1 MNMKDYIIG
10 GVIALIVLGIV
21 AYYVARFMKGRLRL
35 DLGGKTLFR
44 SNDRIEGD
52 VTLKIKQA
60 TRGLLKISLV
70 GFHEVRKG
78 RTSSGGISTTWQ
90 EFFREDEVLE
100 EEKDFQPGF
109 VKSYGIGL
117 AVPTSSQVHVSQEA
131 YAETHAGLD
140 PAILPEALK
149 TLVEKA
155 TANDGYIRNRIRWKV
170 EGRLDADG
178 VDLFTSQRI
187 RLDLTD

>member
-1 MNMKDYIIG
+1 MNMDGYIVG

-21 AYYVARFMKGRLRL
+21 AYYVVRFMKGRLRL

-52 VTLKIKQA
+52 VTLEIKQA

-70 GFHEVRKG
+70 GFHEVPSG
-78 RTSSGGISTTWQ
+78 GASSGVSWE
-90 EFFREDEVLE
+90 EFFREDEVPE

-117 AVPTSSQVHVSQEA
+117 AVPTLSQVRLSQKA
-131 YAETHAGLD
+131 DLGLGEI
-140 PAILPEALK
+140 PLPRALEPILKMARAAASK
-149 TLVEKA
+149 R
-155 TANDGYIRNRIRWKV
+155 DRNRIRWKV
-170 EGRLDADG
+170 EVRLDADG